1 MYGYVR
7 TQFDCAGVSIGVGI
21 GVSIFLGIS
30 VGIGVSIGVG
40 IGIGISVSIGV
51 SKVVGIGIGVS
62 ISVSI
67 GISICVSISV
77 GECIGVG
84 IGIGVGEGVGIGI
97 DVGTIVCV
105 LPETILADTRVTVD
119 GVHTLSPMLTLV
131 LQTVIVVLL
140 TVLPHIAWQT
150 LTPTTHTHCMYWTCY
165 SPCIEHH
172 LVSELQYSTL

>member
-40 IGIGISVSIGV
+40 ISVGISVSIGV
-51 SKVVGIGIGVS
+51 SKVVGIGVGVS

-77 GECIGVG
+77 GVCIGVG
-84 IGIGVGEGVGIGI
+84 IGIG
-97 DVGTIVCV
+97 VGTIVCV

-140 TVLPHIAWQT
+140 TVLPHVAWQT

>member
-40 IGIGISVSIGV
+40 ISVGISVSIGV
-51 SKVVGIGIGVS
+51 SKVVGIGVGVS

-77 GECIGVG
+77 GVCIGVG
-84 IGIGVGEGVGIGI
+84 IGIG
-97 DVGTIVCV
+97 VGTIVCV